1 MSAMP
6 TVLSSSATV
15 KLQAPQDMLDK
26 LCNVFSEHARVERD
40 DAEGRIETPYGKA
53 HLTIAGDI
61 LSLDVEADDE
71 TSLAYVRMVL
81 ADSLLG
87 FAGAEKPQLSWVG
100 DGLAGT
106 ELPYFREM
114 RVVSARD
121 LTPHM
126 RRIRLRG
133 ANLARFAIGGLHIRL
148 LFAPE
153 GRKPVWPTMGRDG
166 RPVWPEGDDALI
178 ARVYTIRTIDIER
191 GEVDIDMV
199 VHPGNDTPGSTWALN
214 AKPGGIVGMT
224 GPGGGSVED
233 AGRYLL
239 VGDETA
245 LPAIGRILE
254 TLPAGAEAT
263 VILEIDSPADR
274 QPLQSAATVDVRWVY
289 RDGAPA
295 GTTGRLAGIVE
306 GLDSSVI
313 SPDTFVWAGC
323 EFTDFKQIRAHLRKE
338 RKHERSKHLVVAYW
352 RRGFDGD
359 NARRDD

>member
-1 MSAMP
+1 
-6 TVLSSSATV
+6 
-15 KLQAPQDMLDK
+15 
-26 LCNVFSEHARVERD
+26 
-40 DAEGRIETPYGKA
+40 
-53 HLTIAGDI
+53 
-61 LSLDVEADDE
+61 
-71 TSLAYVRMVL
+71 
-81 ADSLLG
+81 
-87 FAGAEKPQLSWVG
+87 
-100 DGLAGT
+100 
-106 ELPYFREM
+106 
-114 RVVSARD
+114 
-121 LTPHM
+121 
-126 RRIRLRG
+126 
-133 ANLARFAIGGLHIRL
+133 
-148 LFAPE
+148 
-153 GRKPVWPTMGRDG
+153 
-166 RPVWPEGDDALI
+166 
-178 ARVYTIRTIDIER
+178 
-191 GEVDIDMV
+191 
-199 VHPGNDTPGSTWALN
+199 
-214 AKPGGIVGMT
+214 MT

-233 AGRYLL
+233 ARRYLL

-254 TLPAGAEAT
+254 TLPAEAEAT

-274 QPLQSAATVDVRWVY
+274 QSLQSAATVDVRWVY